1 LFFQVNGKAY
11 FPAHSLACPNF
22 PFVILEGIVIIE
34 AQIKRVIL
42 NVLFD
47 GQSCNFPNRT
57 RSQIT
62 QK

>member
-34 AQIKRVIL
+34 AQIKHIL
-42 NVLFD
+42 MVKAAM
-47 GQSCNFPNRT
+47 SPT
-57 RSQIT
+57 EHVH
-62 QK
+62 K